1 MNNSGGLRIA
11 ICPVSRGPQ
20 LHSIAAEGL
29 PSVCILAGISLSVC
43 NWFGSVNA
51 PWWGLLSGMVLL
63 YVLLQLLQAT
73 RIGKWAPL
81 MLLALTMTVCVVFNR
96 QVLSGVATL
105 GNDFM
110 AALGTWNGK
119 IYLDMVVTYENAA
132 LWGVVPMLIL
142 VVALLHWSI
151 RGGNVLFILP
161 VLLCSY
167 AGVLT
172 GIFPIDAGF
181 IVTCMGTILLFMRTA
196 VAKSQMQSYA
206 GVPTWMAIVAVCTA
220 IAIGVG
226 CWIGPSEG
234 KLAQWDK
241 AMHRVFFD
249 DESNAMPEGDLHN
262 LSFFHKNS
270 TPALKIT
277 MTAPQKMYLR
287 GQIVEVYSADAWCPL
302 TAQQM
307 AEHSDLFYWL
317 HRSGFYGQSQIGQAT
332 SIVTM
337 GQLETI
343 TVERLS
349 ACGAHGYYPYSVFGN
364 AAMPGDRIG
373 DTALPKTS
381 TLQYYPGSVPQ
392 WYETQHALTDI
403 QDQADAAA
411 YLAAAEA
418 YEAYLKEVDLQL
430 TDESFSVLKRQLEG
444 QDLPNTLS
452 QIRTFIREYL
462 AENLVYDERVKTMNE
477 DGDFLQYVLER
488 SGSGYNVHYATAAT
502 LMLRYLGVPA
512 RYVEGYFLSAEE
524 AALYQAGEEIILTEK
539 HAHAWAEY
547 YLPGVGF
554 VPFEV
559 TPGYMDDEELQLGG
573 GMDQQEPIYDQEHLE
588 YAQVEQPE
596 RIEDPR
602 QDRISFSVKAKY
614 LLFLLVLPIALIVLL
629 IYRKRK
635 QLKRAFS
642 AMNAAQNREA
652 IALRYGYAKRLMG
665 TVQNPYVEGIEQAA
679 LLNQEALFSD
689 HDMTDLQRQE
699 MDAFAQRVLCECKQQ
714 WTIWKKLRYWL
725 WECLY

>member
-11 ICPVSRGPQ
+11 ICPVENGLQ

-63 YVLLQLLQAT
+63 YVLLQLLQTT

-81 MLLALTMTVCVVFNR
+81 MLLAITATACVVLHR
-96 QVLSGVATL
+96 QVLSGMAIL

-119 IYLDMVVTYENAA
+119 IYLDMVVTYENTA
-132 LWGVVPMLIL
+132 LWGVAPMLIL

-151 RGGNVLFILP
+151 RGGNVLFMLP

-167 AGVLT
+167 MGVLT

-181 IVTCMGTILLFMRTA
+181 IVTCMGTILLFMRGAA
-196 VAKSQMQSYA
+196 VKSQMQSYA
-206 GVPTWMAIVAVCTA
+206 GVPTWVAIVAVCTA

-241 AMHRVFFD
+241 TMHRVLFG
-249 DESNAMPEGDLHN
+249 DESNAMPEGDLYN
-262 LSFFHKNS
+262 LSFFNKNN

-287 GQIVEVYSADAWCPL
+287 GQIFEVYSANAWCPL
-302 TAQQM
+302 PAQQM

-317 HRSGFYGQSQIGQAT
+317 HRSDFYGQSQIGQAT
-332 SIVTM
+332 SIVTTA
-337 GQLETI
+337 QPETMAI
-343 TVERLS
+343 ERLS
-349 ACGAHGYYPYSVFGN
+349 ACGAHGYYPYAVLEN
-364 AAMPGDRIG
+364 TTMPANQVG
-373 DTALPKTS
+373 DTALPDTS

-392 WYETQHALTDI
+392 WYETQHALADI
-403 QDQADAAA
+403 QDQTNAAA

-418 YEAYLKEVDLQL
+418 YEAYLKKVDLQL
-430 TDESFSVLKRQLEG
+430 TDESFSVLKRQLE
-444 QDLPNTLS
+444 DRALPNTLS

-488 SGSGYNVHYATAAT
+488 SGSGYSVHYATAAT

-524 AALYQAGEEIILTEK
+524 AALYQAGEEIVLTEK

-559 TPGYMDDEELQLGG
+559 TPGYMDDEESQLGG
-573 GMDQQEPIYDQEHLE
+573 GMDQQEPTYDQDHLE

-596 RIEDPR
+596 RIEDPH
-602 QDRISFSVKAKY
+602 QDRISFSGKAEY
-614 LLFLLVLPIALIVLL
+614 LLFLLVLPVALMVLL
-629 IYRKRK
+629 FYRKRR
-635 QLKRAFS
+635 QLKRAFV
-642 AMNAAQNREA
+642 AMEHAGNNDA
-652 IALRYGYAKRLMG
+652 IVLRYGYALRLIQ
-665 TVQNPYVEGIEQAA
+665 TVDSVQVEGIEQAA
-679 LLNQEALFSD
+679 LLNQEALFSN

-699 MDAFAQRVLCECKQQ
+699 MEAFARRVLCACKQQ

>member
-1 MNNSGGLRIA
+1 MDNSGGLRIT
-11 ICPVSRGPQ
+11 IRPVKNGLQ
-20 LHSIAAEGL
+20 LHSIAAAGL

-43 NWFGSVNA
+43 NWFDSVNV
-51 PWWGLLSGMVLL
+51 PWWGLFSGMVLVYL
-63 YVLLQLLQAT
+63 LLQMLQLN

-81 MLLALTMTVCVVFNR
+81 MLLVLAMAACLVFRR
-96 QVLSGVATL
+96 QVLSGMAIL
-105 GNDFM
+105 SNDFM
-110 AALGTWNGK
+110 AALATWNGK
-119 IYLDMVVTYENAA
+119 IYLDMVVAHENAA
-132 LWGVVPMLIL
+132 LWGVIPMLIL
-142 VVALLHWSI
+142 AVTLLHWSI
-151 RGGNVLFILP
+151 CSGNVLIILP
-161 VLLCSY
+161 VLLCGY

-172 GIFPIDAGF
+172 GIFPINVGF
-181 IVTCMGTILLFMRTA
+181 TVTCMGTILLFMRAAA
-196 VAKSQMQSYA
+196 VKNQMQHYA

-241 AMHRVFFD
+241 TMHRALFD
-249 DESNAMPEGDLHN
+249 DKSNAMPEGDLHN
-262 LSFFHKNS
+262 LSFFNKNS
-270 TPALKIT
+270 TPALKII

-287 GQIVEVYSADAWCPL
+287 GQIFEVYSANAWCPL
-302 TAQQM
+302 QAQQM

-317 HRSGFYGQSQIGQAT
+317 HRSGFYGQSQIGQAA
-332 SIVTM
+332 SIVTTA
-337 GQLETI
+337 QPETMTI
-343 TVERLS
+343 ERLS
-349 ACGAHGYYPYSVFGN
+349 ACGSHGYYPYAVLGN
-364 AAMPGDRIG
+364 ITMPADQIG
-373 DTALPKTS
+373 DTALPDTS

-403 QDQADAAA
+403 HDQTDAAA

-430 TDESFSVLKRQLEG
+430 TDESFSVLKRQLEDR
-444 QDLPNTLS
+444 DLPNTLS

-488 SGSGYNVHYATAAT
+488 SGSGYSVHYATAAT

-524 AALYQAGEEIILTEK
+524 AALYQSGEEIILTEK

-559 TPGYMDDEELQLGG
+559 TPWYMDDEESQLGG
-573 GMDQQEPIYDQEHLE
+573 GMDQQEPTYDQDHLE

-602 QDRISFSVKAKY
+602 QDRISFSGKAGY
-614 LLFLLVLPIALIVLL
+614 LLFLLVLPVALMVLFFC
-629 IYRKRK
+629 RKRR
-635 QLKRAFS
+635 QLKRALV
-642 AMNAAQNREA
+642 AMEHAGNNDA
-652 IALRYGYAKRLMG
+652 IALRYSYALRLIQ
-665 TVQNPYVEGIEQAA
+665 TLDSVQVEGIEQAA

-689 HDMTDLQRQE
+689 HDMTDPQRQHME
-699 MDAFAQRVLCECKQQ
+699 AFAQRVLCECTQQ
-714 WTIWKKLRYWL
+714 WTIRKKLRYWL